1 MFPDRPLVDVPL
13 SHPIYHIVYDFPK
26 GIPKIHEHDG
36 LAARGFG
43 IFSRRI
49 PVPPDPATL
58 RSIANRTGGEFFQA
72 DSAKSVQAAYSKLG
86 SSLGRTPGKT
96 EITFG
101 FLLGGIVLLL
111 GAGLASILFA
121 PRFP

>member
-1 MFPDRPLVDVPL
+1 LT
-13 SHPIYHIVYDFPK
+13 
-26 GIPKIHEHDG
+26 
-36 LAARGFG
+36 RGFG

-58 RSIANRTGGEFFQA
+58 KAIAQRTGGEFFAA
-72 DSAKSVQAAYSKLG
+72 DSAQAAESAYAKLG
-86 SSLGRTPGKT
+86 SSLGRTAGKT
-96 EITFG
+96 EVTFG

-111 GAGLASILFA
+111 AAGVASALLA